1 MSEQVMQLLDFVQE
15 ELEGADDYA
24 KLARHFRASDSSLSR
39 MYAEIAEQELLHVE
53 LLKNKASDLYSNEPH
68 EHGIDRQLW
77 LWECDRVEHWADR
90 IREKIENK

>member
-1 MSEQVMQLLDFVQE
+1 MQLLDFVQE
-15 ELEGADDYA
+15 ELEGADEYA

-53 LLKNKASDLYSNEPH
+53 LLKNKASELYSNEPH
-68 EHGIDRQLW
+68 EQGIDRQLW

-90 IREKIENK
+90 IREKIEKK